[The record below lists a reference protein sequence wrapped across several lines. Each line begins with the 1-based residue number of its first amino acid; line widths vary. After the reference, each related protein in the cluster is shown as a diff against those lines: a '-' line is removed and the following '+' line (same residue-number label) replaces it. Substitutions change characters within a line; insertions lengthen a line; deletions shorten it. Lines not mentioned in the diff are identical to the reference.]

1 MISGINLLP
10 WRDERRQRQRR
21 TAITI
26 AVIFLSVTA
35 MGLGGVW
42 WKQNADISYQNS
54 RNQFLKQ
61 AISRVERQLQ
71 EIKDIQKRKE
81 ELMARMEVIN
91 RLQAE
96 RPKLVRGM
104 MELATSIPEGIF
116 FSSLKRTPDGISFT
130 GVAQSSS
137 RISALMEQLTGTP
150 SFDRPKLDLI
160 NVGETQEFELWVSS
174 TQSGEPEEINEGKP

>member
-26 AVIFLSVTA
+26 DVIFLSVTA
-35 MGLGGVW
+35 MGIGGVW

-54 RNQFLKQ
+54 RNKFLKQ

-104 MELATSIPEGIF
+104 MELATSMPEGIF

-130 GVAQSSS
+130 
-137 RISALMEQLTGTP
+137 
-150 SFDRPKLDLI
+150 
-160 NVGETQEFELWVSS
+160 
-174 TQSGEPEEINEGKP
+174 

>member
-1 MISGINLLP
+1 M
-10 WRDERRQRQRR
+10 
-21 TAITI
+21 
-26 AVIFLSVTA
+26 
-35 MGLGGVW
+35 W

-71 EIKDIQKRKE
+71 EIKDIQTRKE

-104 MELATSIPEGIF
+104 MELATSMPEGIF

-137 RISALMEQLTGTP
+137 RQQFFRGFHVQDQDDLPTRHACSLSRSEAPPERPIHPCRDPEASQNLPLIAL
-150 SFDRPKLDLI
+150 
-160 NVGETQEFELWVSS
+160 
-174 TQSGEPEEINEGKP
+174 